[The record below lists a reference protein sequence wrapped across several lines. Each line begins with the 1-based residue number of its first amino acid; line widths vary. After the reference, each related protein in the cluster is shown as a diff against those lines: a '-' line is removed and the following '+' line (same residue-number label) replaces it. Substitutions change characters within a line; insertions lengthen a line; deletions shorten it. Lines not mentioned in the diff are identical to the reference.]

1 MRLGDPL
8 PAGDG
13 TRMGAHVMNR
23 RAASLRAYAA
33 LLLGV
38 AFLSHGSPV
47 IAAKGGPTPGIQDK
61 RPSARAQALATTPG
75 LEVPAAGLPCAAAR
89 RWKNVTTFSECDHPG
104 KRSESIRSTRDF
116 LKGHAYGLD
125 LRADDAD
132 LKTLETKRGL
142 STSHTRFQQ
151 MFAGYP
157 VYNAYVMVV
166 QNAGGRIHRVH
177 SGYIRN
183 PLVVGNTSPA
193 ISKAEAETIATAAL
207 SQHLG
212 DGDPELSAATDA
224 ELNWF
229 PVAGQQLV
237 LAWKLAI
244 HSRWP
249 LGEFLT
255 FVDANTGELLL
266 QENLLAF
273 SGSGRGFVYVPN
285 PVQTSGNTTLTDNA
299 DATDFVLDDER
310 IDVELQGLDDG
321 TLLQGEFADVASHD
335 PPTCPRADGCADAEA
350 AHRMYFYDRSDP
362 RFEQVVAYH
371 AMDSVQRYIHTLGY
385 DDDSG
390 IPNGIRD
397 FPTRANV
404 HWSNDDNSYYDHNAD
419 TLQFG
424 DGGVDDAEDADIIVH
439 EYGHAI
445 QRYQNTCW
453 PGALNDGDMRAM
465 GEGFGDYLAASFYA
479 DSGDVEYQSV
489 HAACVGEWDSTSYR
503 TGNPTCLRRVDG
515 NKLYPQDLVND
526 EHDDGEIWSGA
537 LWDIRNELGGPTTDQ
552 VVLESQFSVPCGAT
566 MTQAAL
572 EIIAADGQLNG
583 GINEDVL
590 REQFCYR
597 GILSGVECIP
607 PEPGTR
613 FDVKKD
619 SILSLSKKNRNEGIN
634 PRLRLK
640 ETDDQSKA
648 MRAVVKFNLS
658 QVDRAAVQ
666 YATLVLHV
674 AKNPGKWWN
683 GRPVDAHPSSVNFVE
698 GSGKWAGVGAAKRTR
713 GSGKGITWNCRTDQ
727 AIDNTARDCSVPW
740 SGGKFDDATAAPV
753 VHTNDMAEGTSVEW
767 GVTQDVIDGAKAWVI
782 KKRDETRNGRIH
794 YYSREGAEQA
804 GHPEWA
810 PHLMLW
816 FK

>member
-1 MRLGDPL
+1 
-8 PAGDG
+8 
-13 TRMGAHVMNR
+13 MNR
-23 RAASLRAYAA
+23 RAAGFRPYAV

-38 AFLSHGSPV
+38 AFLVNGLPAF
-47 IAAKGGPTPGIQDK
+47 AAKDGPRPGIQDK
-61 RPSARAQALATTPG
+61 RPNARARALATTPG
-75 LEVPAAGLPCAAAR
+75 AEIPAAGLPCAAAR
-89 RWKNVTTFSECDHPG
+89 RWKNVTTFSQCDHPG
-104 KRSESIRSTRDF
+104 KRSQSERSTRDF
-116 LKGHAYGLD
+116 LKRHAYGLD
-125 LRADDAD
+125 LRGDDSD

-151 MFAGYP
+151 VFAGYP
-157 VYNAYVMVV
+157 VYNAYVTVS

-183 PLVVGNTSPA
+183 PRVVGNTTPA
-193 ISKAEAETIATAAL
+193 ISKAEAETIAAAAL
-207 SQHLG
+207 SQHSG
-212 DGDPELSAATDA
+212 EEDPELSAATDA

-244 HSRWP
+244 HSRRP
-249 LGEFLT
+249 LGDFLT
-255 FVDANTGELLL
+255 LVDANTGELLL
-266 QENLLAF
+266 QENLLVF
-273 SGSGRGFVYVPN
+273 SNSGRGFVYEPN

-299 DATDFVLDDER
+299 DVTDAMLDAAR
-310 IDVELQGLDDG
+310 IDVELQGLDAG
-321 TLLQGEFADVASHD
+321 TLLKGEFADVASHY
-335 PPTCPRADGCADAEA
+335 PPTWTCPRADGCADADEA
-350 AHRMYFYDRSDP
+350 DRMYFYDRSDP

-371 AMDSVQRYIHTLGY
+371 AIDSVQRHIHTLGY

-390 IPNGIRD
+390 TANGIRD

-404 HWSNDDNSYYDHNAD
+404 HWFSDDNSYYDHNAD

-424 DGGVDDAEDADIIVH
+424 DGGVDDAEDADIVVH

-445 QRYQNTCW
+445 QRNQNSCW
-453 PGALNDGDMRAM
+453 PGRLNDGDMRAM

-479 DSGDVEYQSV
+479 DSGNLEYQSV

-503 TGNPTCLRRVDG
+503 SGNPTCLRRVDG
-515 NKLYPQDLVND
+515 NKLYPQDLVGD
-526 EHDDGEIWSGA
+526 EHDDGEIWSAA
-537 LWDIRNELGGPTTDQ
+537 LWEIRDVVGGPTTDQ
-552 VVLESQFSVPCGAT
+552 IVLEHQFSVPCAAT

-572 EIIAADGQLNG
+572 EIIAADAQLNG

-590 REQFCYR
+590 REKFCYR
-597 GILSGVECIP
+597 GILSGAECIP

-613 FDVKKD
+613 YNVKKD
-619 SILSLSKKNRNEGIN
+619 STLLLSSKNRNEGIN
-634 PRLRLK
+634 PQLRLK
-640 ETDDQSKA
+640 ETDATSKA
-648 MRAVVKFNLS
+648 ARAVVRFNLNR
-658 QVDRAAVQ
+658 VDRAAVQ

-683 GRPVDAHPSSVNFVE
+683 GRPVDAHPSAVNFME
-698 GSGKWAGVGAAKRTR
+698 GDGKWMGVDAAERTR
-713 GSGKGITWNCRTDQ
+713 GSGRGITWKCRTDQ
-727 AIDNTARDCSVPW
+727 AIENKKRDCSVPW
-740 SGGKFDDATAAPV
+740 DGGEFGDATAAPV
-753 VHTNDMAEGTSVEW
+753 VHTNDMAEGTPVEW
-767 GVTQDVIDGAKAWVI
+767 GVTQDILDGAKAWLI
-782 KKRDETRNGRIH
+782 KKRDESKNGRVF